1 MICFK
6 NYFDVLTPNVLVNKL
21 FETKDKKEN
30 DKLIKESKIRQSN
43 LKDEIEKMPEDEKKF
58 EKRDKVLKIVNEI
71 IDFNKFNRVRD

>member
-30 DKLIKESKIRQSN
+30 DKLIKESKIR
-43 LKDEIEKMPEDEKKF
+43 
-58 EKRDKVLKIVNEI
+58 
-71 IDFNKFNRVRD
+71 